1 MRNALL
7 IAAATAAA
15 CSAAAGAASVA
26 SDVASNTPYDDGWDD
41 GDNGGFGFVEWDV
54 SPDVNI
60 NQSGVFIGDATTNG
74 NSATG
79 GGPLGEPP
87 DDINTSGESFGL
99 YANSG
104 QVAEAVRP
112 FNGPLVTGD
121 LFEVNIDTGFV
132 DSGGTV
138 GLALQNA
145 AGANLVEFFLIGGD
159 SNYTVNDAD
168 GPMTTSVPFTQ
179 EGLSLDFTLTDADS
193 YELNIFSFDGD
204 TDTVTGD
211 LIGNADQA
219 VTRLRLF
226 NANAGAGDD
235 HNFFANSLAITP
247 VPEPVTVL
255 GGVSLLS
262 LVVLRRR
269 K

>member
-26 SDVASNTPYDDGWDD
+26 SDMASNAPYGDGWDD
-41 GDNGGFGFVEWDV
+41 GDNGGFGFVAWDV

-104 QVAEAVRP
+104 QTSSAVRP
-112 FNGPLVTGD
+112 FNGPLVPGD
-121 LFEVNIDTGFV
+121 LFEVDLDTGFI

-138 GLALQNA
+138 GLFLQNA
-145 AGANLVEFFLIGGD
+145 AGDSLFQFFFGGGNT
-159 SNYTVNDAD
+159 NYIVNDGSGERD
-168 GPMTTSVPFTQ
+168 TGVPFTQ
-179 EGLSLDFTLTDADS
+179 DGLSLDFTLTDADS
-193 YELNIFSFDGD
+193 YEFTVISFSGP
-204 TDTVTGD
+204 TATITGD
-211 LIGNADQA
+211 LIGSVDPA
-219 VTRLRLF
+219 VSRLRLF
-226 NANAGAGDD
+226 NTNAGAGDE
-235 HNFFANSLAITP
+235 HNFFANGLAITP